1 MNLDMKEE
9 MENIREESL
18 LKSEHLTKLEKRN
31 DQLQQEVSIQSTLY
45 LSSLSFTKLKML
57 SWSSVWTNLRS
68 SWTKASCSAKPVAS
82 SDSRQKSNWK
92 TRWSTS
98 WTQATNRPRACWR
111 ARTTQTK
118 RQSLSSRLRSATSRQ
133 SAWDTSRS
141 RPTWSITCVQPS
153 IT

>member
-57 SWSSVWTNLRS
+57 S
-68 SWTKASCSAKPVAS
+68 
-82 SDSRQKSNWK
+82 
-92 TRWSTS
+92 
-98 WTQATNRPRACWR
+98 
-111 ARTTQTK
+111 
-118 RQSLSSRLRSATSRQ
+118 
-133 SAWDTSRS
+133 
-141 RPTWSITCVQPS
+141 
-153 IT
+153 